1 MSEQFTAF
9 FDTVKNG
16 TFGFEQIFAYIAELW
31 ASILANE
38 HIVGVT
44 EWINTTLAA
53 VLPFLPYILL
63 GVYAILLL
71 FGKRLFSLVRFIAF
85 FLAGFVLGVYYLAPI
100 VIGYFA
106 SIPAFVVGIVV
117 GLLAAVLGKLLY
129 YVAYS
134 VAVGYSVYLL
144 CVSGMVIAEIAGN
157 YLVGAIVAG
166 IALVLALVL
175 HNIIE
180 RLGTAF
186 LGAYGILGIVKGW
199 YDFTTLVPGYEW
211 AVMLGATA
219 VLALIGFAVQQA
231 TRKKKY

>member
-1 MSEQFTAF
+1 MSEKFTAF
-9 FDTVKNG
+9 FEVIKSG
-16 TFGFEQIFAYIAELW
+16 EFGFEQIFAYITELW

-38 HIVGVT
+38 YIAGVM

-53 VLPFLPYILL
+53 VLPYLPYILL

-71 FGKRLFSLVRFIAF
+71 FGKRLFSVIRFITF
-85 FLAGFVLGVYYLAPI
+85 FLVGFVLGVYYLAPI
-100 VIGYFA
+100 VLGYFA
-106 SIPAFVVGIVV
+106 SIPAYVVGIVI
-117 GLLAAVLGKLLY
+117 GLLAAVLGKLIY
-129 YVAYS
+129 YLAYS
-134 VAVGYSVYLL
+134 VAVGYSVYLV
-144 CVSGMVIAEIAGN
+144 CVSGMVVAELAEN
-157 YLVGAIVAG
+157 YMVGAIVAG
-166 IALVLALVL
+166 IAIILALVL
-175 HNIIE
+175 HNFIE